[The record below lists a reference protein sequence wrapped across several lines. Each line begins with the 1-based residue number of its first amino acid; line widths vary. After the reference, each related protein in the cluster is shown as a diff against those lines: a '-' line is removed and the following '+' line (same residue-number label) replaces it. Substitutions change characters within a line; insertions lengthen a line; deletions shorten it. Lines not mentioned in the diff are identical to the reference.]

1 MARPR
6 SSNLIAI
13 ALVLPLFGALGV
25 DALASDLVGHVYMQT
40 NETQNRIMHFGRN
53 ADGQLEL
60 LESIPTGGAGSGVFK
75 PISGQ
80 ESAPNA
86 FEGAGSVILRPDRRC
101 LFTTNGGDNSVSSFA
116 VGEDGRLTLIDVC
129 ATGNPV
135 EGRSGTAKSVAY
147 CASKEMLYVLHSF
160 GPDHLRLM
168 SVDSGGKLTARPERY
183 TVNTHDKPNR
193 VSTMVVVSPDEKLVF
208 VG

>member
-80 ESAPNA
+80 ESAPN
-86 FEGAGSVILRPDRRC
+86 P
-101 LFTTNGGDNSVSSFA
+101 
-116 VGEDGRLTLIDVC
+116 
-129 ATGNPV
+129 
-135 EGRSGTAKSVAY
+135 
-147 CASKEMLYVLHSF
+147 
-160 GPDHLRLM
+160 
-168 SVDSGGKLTARPERY
+168 
-183 TVNTHDKPNR
+183 
-193 VSTMVVVSPDEKLVF
+193 
-208 VG
+208 